1 MNRSLIFFGNER
13 LATGV
18 VTSAPA
24 LSGLIADGWAIKAI
38 VVSNAEAHGR
48 RKRPLEVARTASK
61 YEIPLMS
68 PVDATPDKLKALGA
82 EAGVLA
88 AYGKIV
94 PEQIINVFPRGIIN
108 IHPSLLPLY
117 RGSTPIEQA
126 ILDGAPQTGV
136 SLMALVP
143 KMDAGPVYA
152 SEKISLNGQETK
164 QELADRL
171 DSLGSRIMLANLES
185 ILDGTLKPTPQ
196 TDSRA
201 TYTKQLSKADGLL
214 DLSKPAEILEREVR
228 AFAGWPRSRVEVFGH
243 SVIITQARV
252 VSGPDNNHLVLRCN
266 PGYLAVQELIAPSG
280 RQMSGADF
288 MRGYRR

>member
-1 MNRSLIFFGNER
+1 MRKSLIFFGNER

-18 VTSAPA
+18 VTSAPT
-24 LSGLIADGWAIKAI
+24 LRGLISDGWPIKAV

-48 RKRPLEVARTASK
+48 RKRMLEVAEIAG
-61 YEIPLMS
+61 EHNIPLIS
-68 PVDATPDKLKALGA
+68 PAEATPDKLKVLGA
-82 EAGVLA
+82 KAGILA
-88 AYGKIV
+88 AYGRIV
-94 PEQIINVFPRGIIN
+94 PKELIDVFPRGIIN
-108 IHPSLLPLY
+108 LHPSLLPLY

-126 ILDGAPQTGV
+126 ILDGAEVTGV

-152 SEKISLNGQETK
+152 SEKISLDGQETK
-164 QELADRL
+164 QELADKL

-252 VSGPDNNHLVLRCN
+252 VSGPDNDRLVLRCN